1 MATKDELLAYAD
13 ANGVQADASML
24 KTDIE
29 QALRDA
35 GHNPDTLTPLA
46 GETMSDEPAS
56 PDVNTEEEQAAV
68 SSDARF
74 STYREANAEEL
85 AEVDEQLPPGRI
97 VVQELG
103 EPSEGGGTPFS
114 ANR

>member
-35 GHNPDTLTPLA
+35 GHNPDTLTPLT
-46 GETMSDEPAS
+46 GETMPDEPAA
-56 PDVNTEEEQAAV
+56 PDVNTEEQAAV

-74 STYREANAEEL
+74 STYREAKPDEL
-85 AEVDEQLPPGRI
+85 GDVDEQLPPGRI
-97 VVQELG
+97 VIQEPG

-114 ANR
+114 ADR